1 MTTLPRLLRMEEIE
15 KYHGIWII
23 KKLQTGVILDKLL

>member
-1 MTTLPRLLRMEEIE
+1 MTTLPCLLGMKEME

-23 KKLQTGVILDKLL
+23 KKPQTEVILDKVL

>member
-1 MTTLPRLLRMEEIE
+1 MTTLPCLLGMEEIE

-23 KKLQTGVILDKLL
+23 KKPQTGVILDRAL